1 MRCEKKLLKKYP
13 ESILDLLNLQS
24 LGPKKVAFLWSKFKA
39 GSVAD
44 VEKLAEGRQTAGFA
58 GIRGEERAEYF

>member
-1 MRCEKKLLKKYP
+1 
-13 ESILDLLNLQS
+13 LLNLQS

-44 VEKLAEGRQTAGFA
+44 VEKLAKEGKLRDC
-58 GIRGEERAEYF
+58 RDSERRASRIF